1 MDNHET
7 VTRPHTIGA
16 SYNYCSHIVSGE
28 GFLPFLYPT
37 SYRVL
42 TDTSWGSALVALP
55 TPLHSRGFEYDTAY
69 VSKWSSLYEYNSHR
83 NRSALGVQSV
93 LGAIV
98 IIIVIIIIIIIA
110 VFIIIMI
117 VIIIIV
123 TVSTSQ
129 LLLLTGNIIT
139 LYLDQD
145 NYVIKWF
152 LDPLLSSLKLIDSY
166 PIILTFHL
174 KLTGYCG
181 LTGMMCVLTM
191 IVTAPIMR

>member
-1 MDNHET
+1 M
-7 VTRPHTIGA
+7 I
-16 SYNYCSHIVSGE
+16 
-28 GFLPFLYPT
+28 
-37 SYRVL
+37 
-42 TDTSWGSALVALP
+42 
-55 TPLHSRGFEYDTAY
+55 
-69 VSKWSSLYEYNSHR
+69 SLYEYNSHL
-83 NRSALGVQSV
+83 NRSALRVQSV

-98 IIIVIIIIIIIA
+98 FIIIIIIITIIA
-110 VFIIIMI
+110 IFIIII

-145 NYVIKWF
+145 NYVIKLF
-152 LDPLLSSLKLIDSY
+152 LDPLLSSLKLINLY

-181 LTGMMCVLTM
+181 LTGMMCVLSI